1 MYGMM
6 AKLQHNLLVLP
17 KVSRHIPVL
26 LVEQLKQK
34 LSQQLAME
42 QRRSGIKEMQVS
54 HPKDIQEILTV
65 QSVIRS

>member
-1 MYGMM
+1 MYGIRVR
-6 AKLQHNLLVLP
+6 LQHRPPVLL